1 MNRYKLVY
9 DNGEFNYVSD
19 VIYADSLD
27 EAEKEFIAKWG
38 VKHPELI
45 ETR

>member
-1 MNRYKLVY
+1 MNRYKLAY
-9 DNGEFNYVSD
+9 YNGEFNCIRD
-19 VIYADSLD
+19 VIYATSLA